1 MTQLMTR
8 LTKIANFFRLLDE
21 NGLLSLTNVAVM
33 LVLVKIA
40 IAKTCDIS
48 SMTMLL
54 TALSGYNLKRY
65 MKTKES
71 KRLPEDDIN
80 DIKSQL
86 NSIKMKMGLNEGRLR

>member
-1 MTQLMTR
+1 MPKLI
-8 LTKIANFFRLLDE
+8 KFANFCRLLDE
-21 NGLLSLTNVAVM
+21 NGLLSLTNIAVI
-33 LVLVKIA
+33 LILIKIA
-40 IAKTCDIS
+40 LSKSCDIG
-48 SMTMLL
+48 SMAMLL

-65 MKTKES
+65 MKTKEP